1 MSSKRKQPK
10 TPDTDIAA
18 NGVKP
23 PSIVEYLTLDEIRRD
38 GGTQPRAA
46 IDLKHVKLLEE
57 QMSEGFV
64 LEAIAV
70 FYDGESYWL
79 ADGFH
84 RWQAHHNRSEEV
96 IACVIHQG
104 SRRDAVLY
112 SVGANADHKPA
123 LPRSRMDKRRAV
135 TTLLQDPEW
144 KEWSN
149 CQIANA
155 CRVNEKTVRN
165 IRKTLTTEIRSE
177 DSPKTLTSEIRSED
191 SSETLTGEIRS
202 EDSTRTY
209 KTKHGTT
216 AKMNTAKIGKSGKQA
231 DPPPEEDDSV
241 PNRLKIGNRVTVKD
255 DHPLFPGQSGTITQ
269 FPNPDAAIV
278 ELDGGN
284 RELIYL
290 RYLNVEQQDF
300 VEQAET
306 MNHVELAHHLKLVQG
321 GLVEIHAPNNSK
333 IHHRLGRIAA
343 VHDSTVEVWVR
354 DVNTMTMYKY
364 ILKHQQVEAVPLE
377 NEPQCQEVCDR
388 ITKLRNC
395 NLDPFEVQILALL
408 EQPVAFTPTEMEYLA
423 IIEQRHGIGKS

>member
-1 MSSKRKQPK
+1 M
-10 TPDTDIAA
+10 
-18 NGVKP
+18 
-23 PSIVEYLTLDEIRRD
+23 
-38 GGTQPRAA
+38 
-46 IDLKHVKLLEE
+46 
-57 QMSEGFV
+57 
-64 LEAIAV
+64 
-70 FYDGESYWL
+70 

-123 LPRSRMDKRRAV
+123 LPRSRQDKRRAV

-165 IRKTLTTEIRSE
+165 IRKTLTAEIRSE
-177 DSPKTLTSEIRSED
+177 DSPKTLTSD
-191 SSETLTGEIRS
+191 FRS

-231 DPPPEEDDSV
+231 DPPPPEDGNL

-269 FPNPDAAIV
+269 FPNPD
-278 ELDGGN
+278 
-284 RELIYL
+284 
-290 RYLNVEQQDF
+290 
-300 VEQAET
+300 T
-306 MNHVELAHHLKLVQG
+306 
-321 GLVEIHAPNNSK
+321 
-333 IHHRLGRIAA
+333 
-343 VHDSTVEVWVR
+343 
-354 DVNTMTMYKY
+354 
-364 ILKHQQVEAVPLE
+364 EAV
-377 NEPQCQEVCDR
+377 Q
-388 ITKLRNC
+388 LR
-395 NLDPFEVQILALL
+395 
-408 EQPVAFTPTEMEYLA
+408 PV
-423 IIEQRHGIGKS
+423 